1 MFVTTLHSS
10 IFDDVTPAFKQWKSK
25 DVKIYIYSSGSVA
38 AQKLLFGNS
47 KFGDLLQVIKLSFA
61 LQQFFSTRA
70 TKNLMHNLKKL
81 RNSLRLQRK
90 QLKILIV
97 GGSVSIFLTNQ
108 EILIR
113 DSLFCLHADA

>member
-25 DVKIYIYSSGSVA
+25 DVKIYIYSSGSVS

-61 LQQFFSTRA
+61 L
-70 TKNLMHNLKKL
+70 
-81 RNSLRLQRK
+81 
-90 QLKILIV
+90 
-97 GGSVSIFLTNQ
+97 
-108 EILIR
+108 
-113 DSLFCLHADA
+113 